1 METIILKIPANAKYF
16 SSLRLFLSGILTG
29 MNFDIDKIEDLKM
42 ALSECLNIALKLDCK
57 ETIEVEFTVS
67 GDEIKIQIGN
77 ICKKDVGNLDEVSL
91 PLMIVECLVDKC
103 EIEDESLII
112 TAKV

>member
-1 METIILKIPANAKYF
+1 MEKISLKIPANAKYF

-42 ALSECLNIALKLDCK
+42 ALSECLNVALKLDCK
-57 ETIEVEFTVS
+57 ENIEVEFTVW
-67 GDEIKIQIGN
+67 DDKIKIQIGD
-77 ICKKDVGNLDEVSL
+77 ICKKNVESLEEISL

-112 TAKV
+112 TAEV